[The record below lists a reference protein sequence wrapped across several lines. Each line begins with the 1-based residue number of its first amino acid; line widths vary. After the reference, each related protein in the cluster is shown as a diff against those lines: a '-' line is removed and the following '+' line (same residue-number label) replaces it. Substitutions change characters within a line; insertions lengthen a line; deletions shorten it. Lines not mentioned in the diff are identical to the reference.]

1 MTTPDEREAIARIEQ
16 CDRDAAA
23 DFYGQHLARP
33 NEVPV
38 EQAMRAGHIDES
50 PLIIAFANHRL
61 IALRGG
67 WREGVEDAAV
77 EAERVGNFGD
87 YRRDELTADFG
98 QPRFDMMHKIIAA
111 IRALTP
117 KPEAGDA

>member
-1 MTTPDEREAIARIEQ
+1 MTKETTPDNREAIARIEQ

-23 DFYGQHLARP
+23 DALCNIGIDLTGCDDVRSGQHR
-33 NEVPV
+33 
-38 EQAMRAGHIDES
+38 H
-50 PLIIAFANHRL
+50 PLVQAFARHRL

-67 WREGVEDAAV
+67 WREGVEAAAV

-117 KPEAGDA
+117 KPEAGA